1 MDQISTRRS
10 PVPPDG
16 TAAARMVASFAA
28 EEFRGLR
35 LAFRLRLV
43 ALMMVAAFLVLISP
57 WPQVLYTHALMLG
70 FVVTGGLSLI
80 PARKPASGPAEW
92 TRWLVPLADVALTT
106 FALMS
111 PNPFGGE
118 DWLTPPLR
126 LRLDNM
132 PYLMMFVAI
141 STLSYSPRQVMW
153 TGICGALCWITATL
167 WAASLPGVSVSFVGG
182 GGWALLSPT
191 EQAWSVS
198 DPNRVLGAVTAKQ
211 IFLLLVVSGL
221 LAAAVQRSRM
231 LVLRQVRVEGERAQL
246 ARYFSPNMVEELTDA
261 DRPLGAVR
269 TETIAVL
276 FADIV
281 GFTGISEAQP
291 PEQVIAL
298 LREFHARMQAIVFA
312 HHGTLDKYLG
322 DGLMATFGTPRPGP
336 RDAANALAAALDM
349 MAAVGAWNTA
359 RLKSE
364 DVPIRI
370 GIGLHWGP
378 VVLGDIGDENRLEF
392 ATIGDTVNVASRL
405 EHMTR
410 ELEATIVAS
419 AALVEAV
426 KAVAPPAA
434 ADRLLASLVP
444 APARHV
450 RGRSGEVALFVH
462 PRDVGVS

>member
-1 MDQISTRRS
+1 MDQIVTRRS
-10 PVPPDG
+10 SMAPNG
-16 TAAARMVASFAA
+16 TAVARMAAAFAT
-28 EEFRGLR
+28 EEFKGLR
-35 LAFRLRLV
+35 LAFRIRVVVLV
-43 ALMMVAAFLVLISP
+43 MIAIFLLLISP
-57 WPQVLYTHALMLG
+57 WPQILYSHALMLG
-70 FVVTGGLSLI
+70 FVATGAVALI

-92 TRWLVPLADVALTT
+92 TRWLVPLADLALAT
-106 FALMS
+106 FALLY

-118 DWLTPPLR
+118 EWLTLPLR

-132 PYLMMFVAI
+132 LYLVLFVAL
-141 STLSYSPRQVMW
+141 STLTYSPRQVMW
-153 TGICGALCWITATL
+153 TGICGALCWIAATL
-167 WAASLPGVSVSFVGG
+167 WAISLPGVGFSFEGSSQFK
-182 GGWALLSPT
+182 LLSPT
-191 EQAWSVS
+191 QQALAVS
-198 DPNRVLGAVTAKQ
+198 NPNKVLGVLVAKQ
-211 IFLLLVVSGL
+211 IFLLLVVSGV
-221 LAAAVQRSRM
+221 LAASVWRSRSM
-231 LVLRQVRVEGERAQL
+231 VLRQVQVEGERSQL
-246 ARYFSPNMVEELTDA
+246 ARYFSPNMVEELADA

-281 GFTGISEAQP
+281 GFTGLSEAQP
-291 PEQVIAL
+291 PEAVIAL

-349 MAAVGAWNTA
+349 MEAVGAWNMA
-359 RLKSE
+359 RVKNE

-370 GIGLHWGP
+370 GLGLHWGP

-426 KAVAPPAA
+426 KAAAPPAA
-434 ADRLLASLVP
+434 ADRLLANLVP

-450 RGRSGEVALFVH
+450 RGRSGEVALFVR
-462 PRDVGVS
+462 PRSVDVS